1 MAAVELSGFG
11 RYWDGYRSNC
21 ICIRYALCLNP
32 QQLTDAGSLNRLIET
47 TEMQFLLRTL
57 PQFFLSGCVLF
68 VIGYVAVAYQI
79 VQFGNQISESS
90 ADAAVV
96 LGAAAWGNKPSPVYR
111 ERIMEAL
118 YLYKQGRVHWII
130 FTGGTP
136 KEGYPPEAEVAKQF
150 AITNKIPVRS
160 ILVDVESR
168 STKQNLLRA
177 KELMGRTGIQT
188 ALLVSDP
195 LHMKRAMTIATDIGL
210 QAQPVPTV
218 SSRIQSWKMWSKFL
232 WRETWLY
239 LEYLLF
245 RTLESKSS
253 GDLESTNLLDS
264 FMRESVESI
273 FVFGWPVANSDI
285 NRSRLLT

>member
-1 MAAVELSGFG
+1 
-11 RYWDGYRSNC
+11 
-21 ICIRYALCLNP
+21 
-32 QQLTDAGSLNRLIET
+32 
-47 TEMQFLLRTL
+47 MQFLLRTL

-136 KEGYPPEAEVAKQF
+136 KEGYPSEAEVAKQF

-273 FVFGWPVANSDI
+273 LVFGWPVANSDI

>member
-1 MAAVELSGFG
+1 MELSGFG
-11 RYWDGYRSNC
+11 RYWDSYRSNC
-21 ICIRYALCLNP
+21 ICIRYARCLNP
-32 QQLTDAGSLNRLIET
+32 QQFTDAGAFSRLIGT
-47 TEMQFLLRTL
+47 TEMRFLLRTL
-57 PQFFLSGCVLF
+57 PKFFLSGCVLF
-68 VIGYVAVAYQI
+68 VIGYAAVAYQI
-79 VQFGNQISESS
+79 VQFGNQKSESS
-90 ADAAVV
+90 ADAVVV

-136 KEGYPPEAEVAKQF
+136 KEGYPSEAEVAKQF
-150 AITNKIPVRS
+150 AITNEIPVRS

-177 KELMGRTGIQT
+177 KELMRRTGIQT

-195 LHMKRAMTIATDIGL
+195 LHMKRAMTMATDLGL
-210 QAQPVPTV
+210 RAKPAPTV
-218 SSRIQSWKMWSKFL
+218 SSRIQSWKIWSKFL

-239 LEYLLF
+239 LQYLLF

-253 GDLESTNLLDS
+253 RDFESTNLPDS
-264 FMRESVESI
+264 FMLE
-273 FVFGWPVANSDI
+273 
-285 NRSRLLT
+285 